1 MKLQLSLRASD
12 LKNAAGIGRGTS
24 DPFAVVT
31 HMDTTS
37 TVLGKTETIKNTLDP
52 DWAKVFV
59 FDYELGTPMHVAVSL
74 YDEVRKGENIS
85 MGSVLFDVG
94 SLLGAYGNT
103 KGKTIKRGGVVFARV
118 GKFEENGTMRLKLK
132 GIKLKNTEGFLRKS
146 DPFFELKTREDSDGV
161 GTSWDSVFR
170 SKTVKD
176 NLSPIWSD
184 AVVSLG
190 TLCHGNMDR
199 PIKICVYDYESSGEH
214 VLMGELETTVNNL
227 VIAKEQEEDGALSLR
242 KKGSESGK
250 IVVLKAD
257 IYGVENL
264 SDDMA
269 AASVS
274 DDGVRSSIKAKT
286 PTFIEYISGGC
297 ELNLCVAI
305 DFTGSNGDPRIPGTL
320 HFRHADGSK
329 NDYEKAI
336 SAIGSILEKYD
347 SNQKFPVYGFGAK
360 FSGVVR
366 HCFQCGP
373 IQEVDGVGGV
383 LSAYQEVFRSGLIM
397 SGPTVFTE
405 VILTSAKK
413 AADAQVRMES
423 S

>member
-1 MKLQLSLRASD
+1 
-12 LKNAAGIGRGTS
+12 
-24 DPFAVVT
+24 
-31 HMDTTS
+31 
-37 TVLGKTETIKNTLDP
+37 
-52 DWAKVFV
+52 
-59 FDYELGTPMHVAVSL
+59 
-74 YDEVRKGENIS
+74 
-85 MGSVLFDVG
+85 
-94 SLLGAYGNT
+94 
-103 KGKTIKRGGVVFARV
+103 
-118 GKFEENGTMRLKLK
+118 MRLKLK

-305 DFTGSNGDPRIPGTL
+305 DFTGSNGRLYT
-320 HFRHADGSK
+320 K
-329 NDYEKAI
+329 
-336 SAIGSILEKYD
+336 
-347 SNQKFPVYGFGAK
+347 
-360 FSGVVR
+360 
-366 HCFQCGP
+366 
-373 IQEVDGVGGV
+373 
-383 LSAYQEVFRSGLIM
+383 
-397 SGPTVFTE
+397 T
-405 VILTSAKK
+405 
-413 AADAQVRMES
+413 
-423 S
+423 